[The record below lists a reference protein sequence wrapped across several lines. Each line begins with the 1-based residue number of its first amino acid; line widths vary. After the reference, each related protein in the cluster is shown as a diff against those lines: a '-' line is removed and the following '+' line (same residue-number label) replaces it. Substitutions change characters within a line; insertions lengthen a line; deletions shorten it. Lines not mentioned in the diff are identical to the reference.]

1 MAFNQD
7 DLSFGIQGGET
18 HAAYSSELD
27 LFSGPVFEKD
37 LERSYCETI
46 YPQRGALEEGVKTLN
61 FEVGPSIGEM
71 NL

>member
-7 DLSFGIQGGET
+7 DLSFGIQGET

-27 LFSGPVFEKD
+27 LFSGPVYEKD

-46 YPQRGALEEGVKTLN
+46 YPQRGALAEGVSTLC
-61 FEVGPSIGEM
+61 FEIGPSIGEEI
-71 NL
+71 L